1 MFENRA
7 EAGLQLAKALKSYE
21 NEHPIILAIPRGGII
36 PGAIIAKKLDA
47 DFSVIITRKLGLPAH
62 PEAAFGAIAE
72 DKSLYLNPM
81 VQEMLSKEVI
91 EKVITKEE
99 KEIKRRI
106 SQYRKGQALPPLRDR
121 TVILVDD
128 GIATGSTL
136 FVAIDLC
143 KKQKAA
149 KIVVAA
155 PVSGIS
161 VREKLIAKAD
171 EVVILESPEDYYAVS
186 QAYRHFKN
194 LSDNEVLQWIGNSNR
209 LKRETDNKSS

>member
-91 EKVITKEE
+91 EKVI
-99 KEIKRRI
+99 I
-106 SQYRKGQALPPLRDR
+106 SR
-121 TVILVDD
+121 
-128 GIATGSTL
+128 
-136 FVAIDLC
+136 
-143 KKQKAA
+143 
-149 KIVVAA
+149 
-155 PVSGIS
+155 
-161 VREKLIAKAD
+161 
-171 EVVILESPEDYYAVS
+171 
-186 QAYRHFKN
+186 
-194 LSDNEVLQWIGNSNR
+194 
-209 LKRETDNKSS
+209 